1 MKTYT
6 NKIMT
11 AEKIL
16 LLAMVLKMKKDL
28 ISYREKIKTE
38 WELIISDKKI
48 SEMNEILRDEFITI
62 MN

>member
-6 NKIMT
+6 NKIMR

-28 ISYREKIKTE
+28 VSYREKIKTD
-38 WELIISDKKI
+38 WELIMNDKKI